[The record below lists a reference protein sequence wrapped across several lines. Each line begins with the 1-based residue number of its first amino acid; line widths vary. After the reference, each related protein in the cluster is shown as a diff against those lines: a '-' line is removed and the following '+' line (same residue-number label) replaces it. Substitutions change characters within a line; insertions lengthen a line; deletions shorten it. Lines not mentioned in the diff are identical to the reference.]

1 MINEIIEI
9 ALGSI
14 AEEMELN
21 VGDKLISING
31 SIISD
36 IIDYKYLIYDECL
49 TLEIEKPN
57 GEIWSLEIEKDYNE
71 DIGIIFKNSLM
82 DKARSCNNRCIFC
95 FVDQLPKGLR
105 ETLYFKDD
113 DSRLS
118 FLQGNFVTLTNM
130 KKEDIDR
137 IIKYKISPI
146 NVSIHTTNPD
156 LRIKMLGNPKAGD
169 ILNTIKKLTEGGIKI
184 NCQIVSCPEINNGVA
199 LINTIEDLY
208 KFYPSIKNV
217 AVVPV
222 GLTSFRTNLFN
233 LTGYDM
239 ETAKEEL
246 LQVRILQNKY
256 ILESKEPFVRL
267 SDEFYVLAK
276 EDVPKASFY
285 KDFEQLEDGIGM
297 IRMLRQ
303 NVKSSINKLN
313 LNSSGSFLFVTG
325 KSAYEELIN
334 VSKAISTKNKE
345 INIKV
350 LLVNNYFF
358 GESITVAGLI
368 TGSDILKALGKDIPY
383 QHIIIPENMLKYGE
397 RIFLDDMSIDEVS
410 KILGKDILI
419 CNYTGKDLIDL
430 INKNCKE
437 VH

>member
-383 QHIIIPENMLKYGE
+383 QHIIIPENMLKYSE